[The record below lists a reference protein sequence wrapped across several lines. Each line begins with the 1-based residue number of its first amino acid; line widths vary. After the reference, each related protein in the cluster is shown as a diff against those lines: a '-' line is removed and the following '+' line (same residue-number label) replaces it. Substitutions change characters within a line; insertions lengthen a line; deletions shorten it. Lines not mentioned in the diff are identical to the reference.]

1 MIKNRSVP
9 TETILPHL
17 AYQNIEEAM
26 EWLTRVFG
34 FSEHYR
40 YGEPGAASGAQMHLG
55 EAWIM
60 LERAREGR
68 VSPVQAGACTQ
79 NLTVFV
85 GDVDAH
91 FQKAKAQGAQI
102 FEEVHETVYG
112 ERQYGA
118 VDLDGHRWL
127 FSRHSRDV
135 SPTEWG
141 AQIPRG

>member
-1 MIKNRSVP
+1 MLKNRSVP
-9 TETILPHL
+9 TDTILPHVT
-17 AYQNIEEAM
+17 YQNIEDAI

-34 FSEHYR
+34 FAEHYR

-68 VSPVQAGACTQ
+68 DSPAKLRAWTQ

-85 GDVDAH
+85 SDVNGH
-91 FQKAKAQGAQI
+91 FHKSKAEGAQI
-102 FEEVHETVYG
+102 FEELHETVYG

-127 FSRHSRDV
+127 FSQHARDL
-135 SPTEWG
+135 SPTDWG
-141 AQIPRG
+141 ARMAQG